1 MSTYFIN
8 DKVGISFVFNKRFYP
23 CWNKIILQNFL
34 QNSIIFKSED
44 LNIIC
49 ASRKKF

>member
-23 CWNKIILQNFL
+23 C
-34 QNSIIFKSED
+34 
-44 LNIIC
+44 
-49 ASRKKF
+49 